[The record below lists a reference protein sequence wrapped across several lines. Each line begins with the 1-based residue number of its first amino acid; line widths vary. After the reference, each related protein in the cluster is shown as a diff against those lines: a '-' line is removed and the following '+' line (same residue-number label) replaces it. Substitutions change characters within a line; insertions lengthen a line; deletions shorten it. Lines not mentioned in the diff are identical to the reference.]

1 MKAASGIAPCVA
13 VVGIVAL
20 WVPTAVARPPQPD
33 GGSIPSN
40 PKDWNK
46 GGVVRET
53 STNGSYTDF
62 SVWPTDPQGNN
73 ITGNDANGNAWPQTR
88 RNIRRDEHTDFVVP
102 PGRIGGRDVADWR
115 QSSRTHSSTSN
126 SPIGDPAGTNWL
138 SIESVYFDAQTSSYY
153 MDGIFDL
160 LHEVYGDGQFL
171 HVPDLFADTNN
182 SGALDDGDVLHSL
195 VDLRQF
201 CANAPGFADNQTYQ
215 IVNGH
220 VDALPGMMFSTTP
233 FTFSAATGW
242 DSGTPF
248 TGDAATY
255 SYHSLTS
262 NTPEPGFACVATI
275 AGLALTA
282 VRRRRGEIVPLAS

>member
-1 MKAASGIAPCVA
+1 MKAASGIASCVA

-20 WVPTAVARPPQPD
+20 WVPTALARPPQPG

-53 STNGSYTDF
+53 STNGAYTDF
-62 SVWPTDPQGNN
+62 TVWPTDPQGNN

-88 RNIRRDEHTDFVVP
+88 TNIRRDQHTDFVVP

-115 QSSRTHSSTSN
+115 QSSRIHSTANN
-126 SPIGDPAGTNWL
+126 SPIGDPVGTNWL
-138 SIESVYFDAQTSSYY
+138 SIESVYFDAPTNSYY

-171 HVPDLFADTNN
+171 HVPDLFADTNH

-201 CANAPGFADNQTYQ
+201 CAGAPSFADNQTYA
-215 IVNGH
+215 IVNGR

-248 TGDAATY
+248 TGDATTY

-262 NTPEPGFACVATI
+262 NTPEPGFACVVTMAC
-275 AGLALTA
+275 LALTGGRN
-282 VRRRRGEIVPLAS
+282 RRAGTVLLAS